1 MSQSQV
7 FSQQEIERLSRQLEM
22 LQKDAELERL
32 YAVDKERRNQE
43 TKEDRLSKQ
52 LDATLKKL
60 ERAEEQIEHVH
71 QREEHVHQREEHAL
85 LQFHDEASNHSGP
98 VVPSSEPEITA
109 SHESLWLPLEHPPAL
124 TPLSITP
131 SMEPVII
138 HGLSTVSSPTDEVI
152 SHSTQSYQVALA
164 GLSSIPSVTDLISDS
179 TQSHVITNSAVSPL
193 QLPVFSM
200 ATVVTQSE
208 RVLEMGKPYSLTTI
222 PIATP
227 SVSWTG
233 QRPLPLSCSSR
244 QIVAS

>member
-1 MSQSQV
+1 MNLLQREWNYILQTELSQSQV

-22 LQKDAELERL
+22 LHAELERVH
-32 YAVDKERRNQE
+32 AVNEERRKWE

-71 QREEHVHQREEHAL
+71 QREEHGLAQS
-85 LQFHDEASNHSGP
+85 HDETSNHSGP
-98 VVPSSEPEITA
+98 VVPSSEPETEITA
-109 SHESLWLPLEHPPAL
+109 SHESLWLPPEHPPVL

-138 HGLSTVSSPTDEVI
+138 PGLSTVSSPTDGVM

-164 GLSSIPSVTDLISDS
+164 GLSSIPSVTNLISDS
-179 TQSHVITNSAVSPL
+179 AQSHVITNSAVSPL

-200 ATVVTQSE
+200 ATVATQSE
-208 RVLEMGKPYSLTTI
+208 
-222 PIATP
+222 
-227 SVSWTG
+227 
-233 QRPLPLSCSSR
+233 
-244 QIVAS
+244 